1 MSLSDWLSTPENW
14 VFLVIA
20 VAMLLSALKLVT
32 TTHIVH
38 AALYLA
44 ATLGGLAAMLVLLG
58 AEFVAWTVV
67 LISIG
72 AVVVLFLFGIMVTRA
87 PMDHEPTLSHPRNVK
102 IGAAAGVLRPVR
114 PCRRGRQIEAFGAE
128 ALTEPVDATRT
139 GDSRRGVVHPLRHPL
154 RGGVGAATRRPHRWD
169 RAGPQGPGERGA
181 GAVTLTQ
188 FVLVGAAL
196 FSIGVYGVL
205 TRRNA
210 VLVLLSVELML
221 AAVSLNLVAFDRQ
234 LGDVV
239 AGGQVFALFTIAVS
253 AAEVGIGLAIVLLIF
268 RNRRTA
274 NVDDL
279 DLLKL

>member
-20 VAMLLSALKLVT
+20 VAMLLSALKLVS

-44 ATLGGLAAMLVLLG
+44 VTLGGLAAMLVLLG

-102 IGAAAGVLRPVR
+102 IGAALVSFALFVLV
-114 PCRRGRQIEAFGAE
+114 GGATIEAFGAE

-139 GDSRRGVVHPLRHPL
+139 GALGEVLFTRFVIPFEVVS
-154 RGGVGAATRRPHRWD
+154 
-169 RAGPQGPGERGA
+169 
-181 GAVTLTQ
+181 
-188 FVLVGAAL
+188 VLLLAAL
-196 FSIGVYGVL
+196 IGG
-205 TRRNA
+205 
-210 VLVLLSVELML
+210 
-221 AAVSLNLVAFDRQ
+221 
-234 LGDVV
+234 
-239 AGGQVFALFTIAVS
+239 
-253 AAEVGIGLAIVLLIF
+253 IVLARKDPASGEPGL
-268 RNRRTA
+268 
-274 NVDDL
+274 
-279 DLLKL
+279 